1 MTVIYRSCTGNRLCA
16 QLFNDSTGEF
26 TGIISD
32 WFETVEEANAD
43 VRRIRGEKI
52 VELRAQLAV
61 YEGSLIHE

>member
-1 MTVIYRSCTGNRLCA
+1 MIVIYKSCNGKRLCA

-26 TGIISD
+26 TGIVSD
-32 WFETVEEANAD
+32 WLETVEEANAD

-52 VELRAQLAV
+52 AALRAELAV